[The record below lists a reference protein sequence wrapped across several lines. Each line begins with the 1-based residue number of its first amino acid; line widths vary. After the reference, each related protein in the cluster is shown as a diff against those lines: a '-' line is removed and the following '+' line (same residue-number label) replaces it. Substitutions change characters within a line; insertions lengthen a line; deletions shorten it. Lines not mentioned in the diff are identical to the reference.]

1 MPRLELHYTS
11 PTVTKK
17 KLIDLPED
25 WHEMTENDRADFVT
39 ESAADFVLE
48 SVKYGGKVVED

>member
-1 MPRLELHYTS
+1 MPRIELHYTA

-17 KLIDLPED
+17 KLIDMPED
-25 WHEMTENDRADFVT
+25 WDEMSVQDRDDFVT
-39 ESAADFVLE
+39 ETAADFVLD